1 MPNYTFERKKC
12 GEYFDVTQSIQD
24 HDRHRDKCPKCGS
37 KDVRQKFSTFFAK
50 TSKKS

>member
-1 MPNYTFERKKC
+1 MPNYAFECGKC
-12 GEYFDVTQSIQD
+12 GERFDVTESLQE

-37 KDVRQKFSTFFAK
+37 KDVQPKLSTFYTK